1 MNARRSAFLSALC
14 AFALAASSA
23 APAAEK
29 AAAKPPGAPPLSP
42 RFLQVR
48 ERIDALLHNHDAPL
62 SAAELQPN
70 PFRAAGFMP
79 APSPAETA
87 PGAAGTTPVEAPTA
101 ELNLLQQ
108 GVALLRVSGV
118 VDFGG
123 QQHLVINS
131 RPYKEGDVIPV
142 QVNGQPVYLRIRQI
156 APHLVTFALDHAEM
170 TLKF

>member
-1 MNARRSAFLSALC
+1 MNARRIFFVMLCGLLAGLSRAADASA
-14 AFALAASSA
+14 
-23 APAAEK
+23 K
-29 AAAKPPGAPPLSP
+29 TAAKAPGAPPLSP
-42 RFLQVR
+42 RFLQIR
-48 ERIDALLHNHDAPL
+48 ERIDALFHHRDAPL

-70 PFRAAGFMP
+70 PFRVAGFAPTPP
-79 APSPAETA
+79 ASETA
-87 PGAAGTTPVEAPTA
+87 PGAAPIEAPVA

-142 QVNGQPVYLRIRQI
+142 QVNGQPVYLRVRQI
-156 APHLVTFALDHAEM
+156 APHLVTFALNNAEM